1 MICLK
6 CNSHSFRH
14 KKLSTTTSSEIQ
26 SCTNTQRSG
35 IQGLSLLQCLTLP
48 IHPSDIHL
56 VPSHNMDV
64 ALNIIHSPKRCTDHS
79 ASLALKRNVTTS
91 ILSQRLKMS
100 KKVAKKTCY
109 KLQFFWGGGGG
120 GRSLKSKNRKFCA
133 AYPHHTCTCINNL

>member
-14 KKLSTTTSSEIQ
+14 KKLSTTTSSEIHVPTPRDLE
-26 SCTNTQRSG
+26 SKDC
-35 IQGLSLLQCLTLP
+35 LSLLQCLTLP

-79 ASLALKRNVTTS
+79 VSLALKRNVTTS

-100 KKVAKKTCY
+100 KKVAKNTCY
-109 KLQFFWGGGGG
+109 KLQFFFWGGGGG
-120 GRSLKSKNRKFCA
+120 GGHENLKAGSFVLLTLTILV
-133 AYPHHTCTCINNL
+133 HV

>member
-1 MICLK
+1 M
-6 CNSHSFRH
+6 R
-14 KKLSTTTSSEIQ
+14 
-26 SCTNTQRSG
+26 
-35 IQGLSLLQCLTLP
+35 GLSLLQCLTLP

-79 ASLALKRNVTTS
+79 VSLALKRNVTTS

-109 KLQFFWGGGGG
+109 KLQFFVFFFGGGGG
-120 GRSLKSKNRKFCA
+120 GGGGGVCGGGHENLKTGSFVLLTLTILV
-133 AYPHHTCTCINNL
+133 HV